1 MFKIKVISFI
11 LIFSILLIAT
21 SIIKNQT
28 REIEKK
34 IYELNKKIS
43 FQEKDIYETQ
53 LDFSYLTSPSVVEE
67 KVNSLGNIQYLP
79 MEHSKIFLSLSSFL
93 ELKNK
98 FVVKRNNEKKTK
110 IKILISIKKAF
121 FLKII

>member
-11 LIFSILLIAT
+11 FIFSILLIVT

-43 FQEKDIYETQ
+43 LQEKDINETQ

-67 KVNSLGNIQYLP
+67 KINHLGNIHYIP
-79 MEHSKIFLSLSSFL
+79 MEYSKIFLNLSSFL
-93 ELKNK
+93 GLKNK
-98 FVVKRNNEKKTK
+98 FVTKHNNEKKK
-110 IKILISIKKAF
+110 QK
-121 FLKII
+121 

>member
-79 MEHSKIFLSLSSFL
+79 MKHSKIFLSLSSFL

-98 FVVKRNNEKKTK
+98 FVVKRNNEKKK
-110 IKILISIKKAF
+110 QK
-121 FLKII
+121 

>member
-43 FQEKDIYETQ
+43 FQEKR
-53 LDFSYLTSPSVVEE
+53 YLRDAIRFFIFNFTIRCRR
-67 KVNSLGNIQYLP
+67 K
-79 MEHSKIFLSLSSFL
+79 SK
-93 ELKNK
+93 
-98 FVVKRNNEKKTK
+98 
-110 IKILISIKKAF
+110 
-121 FLKII
+121 

>member
-98 FVVKRNNEKKTK
+98 FVVKHNNEKKK
-110 IKILISIKKAF
+110 QK
-121 FLKII
+121 

>member
-67 KVNSLGNIQYLP
+67 K
-79 MEHSKIFLSLSSFL
+79 
-93 ELKNK
+93 
-98 FVVKRNNEKKTK
+98 
-110 IKILISIKKAF
+110 
-121 FLKII
+121 